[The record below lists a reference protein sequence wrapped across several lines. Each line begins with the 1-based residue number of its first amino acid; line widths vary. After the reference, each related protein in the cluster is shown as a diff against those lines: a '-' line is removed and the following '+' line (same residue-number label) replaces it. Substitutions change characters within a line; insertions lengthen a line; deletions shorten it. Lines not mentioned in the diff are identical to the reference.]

1 MADLNELACWMRAA
15 GDPGRLRILAICSEK
30 PANVAEIARILAQ
43 SAPLTSHHLKAL
55 LTAGLLQKQRRG
67 RRVEYFTPSRGA
79 ASDWIRGLF
88 RHVDSSESVW
98 QGDRESL
105 ARLTSHSVFKR
116 NGSADFSRIDR
127 ALLTLVR
134 GASLEPGGTASRP
147 GLRSRWSRLL
157 ISTSRKAMVLGGS
170 DLADSIDVMVDSA
183 ADAVALRTALASAG
197 LVDSRVATRRSL
209 DADSRFPALLLDA
222 LDLVGSAG
230 NGVAAERLVER
241 LVACAPHLMRGAQ
254 LWVFVDYDL
263 LDAGGAREH
272 PLLRLR
278 RLLSEQG
285 FTCDQLQPIEADGRH
300 ILAASATFRAAATQV
315 A

>member
-1 MADLNELACWMRAA
+1 
-15 GDPGRLRILAICSEK
+15 
-30 PANVAEIARILAQ
+30 
-43 SAPLTSHHLKAL
+43 
-55 LTAGLLQKQRRG
+55 
-67 RRVEYFTPSRGA
+67 
-79 ASDWIRGLF
+79 
-88 RHVDSSESVW
+88 
-98 QGDRESL
+98 
-105 ARLTSHSVFKR
+105 
-116 NGSADFSRIDR
+116 
-127 ALLTLVR
+127 
-134 GASLEPGGTASRP
+134 
-147 GLRSRWSRLL
+147 
-157 ISTSRKAMVLGGS
+157 MVLGGS